1 MIESVLKKLKWEVGE
16 RKLERKVEAFKIE
29 QIEKERAK
37 HKAIYVELL
46 ASHAPTVKETIIF
59 EQKQRSREL
68 EEELETKFDSL
79 KKTTT
84 SIATLAPQVI
94 IISDL
99 EEEVE
104 IIPQQHVEEQPEL
117 VLASRPVEEEEL
129 QQPIVEERTKQVS
142 ASRPM
147 EKGEL

>member
-1 MIESVLKKLKWEVGE
+1 
-16 RKLERKVEAFKIE
+16 
-29 QIEKERAK
+29 
-37 HKAIYVELL
+37 
-46 ASHAPTVKETIIF
+46 
-59 EQKQRSREL
+59 
-68 EEELETKFDSL
+68 
-79 KKTTT
+79 
-84 SIATLAPQVI
+84 
-94 IISDL
+94 
-99 EEEVE
+99 VE